1 MLTVCDIFKLV
12 IINTYKKIELYV
24 FVIHRNMIYY
34 KMTSSSNQLVPSG
47 LINHGNFCYI
57 NSVIQCLRHLR
68 PLAKFIN
75 SSEQMDTYFFD
86 IIKTF
91 GLHEFRKKADLQHDI
106 IAIIHEIQHG
116 KHQLE
121 TNTLVTRQQSDMQ
134 ELGWYLNKMKTENTK
149 LYLYVSLRDLLVTL
163 QAGNQTIDPQNFVKI
178 CNAVFTDNGMDHLC
192 NGGQNDAQEFLIVMI
207 DYIHDSHSRPLDLRI
222 PESVIQM
229 SESELE
235 KLNIQQR
242 VEYTLL
248 RDIQRR
254 YSKEYTVLNTDIY
267 FYTMDVITCCACRHQ
282 NINLNPMN
290 VLCLSIDHLAEGG
303 SVYNCM
309 DHYFNT
315 EELDGDYTCDKCK
328 NKERNTITRS
338 ILTLPNVI
346 IISLKRFAYDQRTH
360 RMRKINNQ
368 VGYPMTL
375 DITKYNPIT
384 PSDSKPALYTLVGTV
399 NHSGTL
405 DFGHYYSYIKSDDRW
420 YLANDMHI
428 SQVDES
434 HALNNPSAYI
444 LFYERIN

>member
-1 MLTVCDIFKLV
+1 
-12 IINTYKKIELYV
+12 
-24 FVIHRNMIYY
+24 
-34 KMTSSSNQLVPSG
+34 MTSSEQPIPSG

-75 SSEQMDTYFFD
+75 TSEAMDTYFFD

-91 GLHEFRKKADLQHDI
+91 GLHEFRKKDALQRDMDTIIQTVQQRNDERFARASSDI
-106 IAIIHEIQHG
+106 ME
-116 KHQLE
+116 
-121 TNTLVTRQQSDMQ
+121 RQQSDMH
-134 ELGWYLNKMKTENTK
+134 EFAWYLNKLKRENTK

-163 QAGNQTIDPQNFVKI
+163 QAGNQTIDPRNFVKI

-207 DYIHDSHSRPLDLRI
+207 DYIHDSHSRPLDLKI
-222 PESVIQM
+222 PDAVLGM
-229 SESELE
+229 SEQELE
-235 KLNIQQR
+235 RLDMQKR

-248 RDIQRR
+248 RDIHRR

-267 FYTMDVITCCACRHQ
+267 FYTMDVITCSSCRHQ

-290 VLCLSIDHLAEGG
+290 VLCLPIDHLAAGG

-315 EELDGDYTCDKCK
+315 EELDGDYACDKCK
-328 NKERNTITRS
+328 NKARNTITRN
-338 ILTLPNVI
+338 ILTLPTVL

-360 RMRKINNQ
+360 RMRKVNNQ
-368 VGYPMTL
+368 VDYPMTL
-375 DITKYNPIT
+375 DISKYNPIT
-384 PSDSKPALYTLVGTV
+384 PSDARPATYRLIGSV

-405 DFGHYYSYIKSDDRW
+405 DFGHYYSYIKSDDYW
-420 YLANDMHI
+420 YLANDTRMT
-428 SQVDES
+428 QVDES
-434 HALNNPSAYI
+434 HVLNNPSAYI
-444 LFYERIN
+444 LFYERI

>member
-1 MLTVCDIFKLV
+1 
-12 IINTYKKIELYV
+12 
-24 FVIHRNMIYY
+24 
-34 KMTSSSNQLVPSG
+34 MTSKHQQIIPSG

-57 NSVIQCLRHLR
+57 NAVIQCLRHLR
-68 PLAKFIN
+68 PIAKFIN
-75 SSEQMDTYFFD
+75 TAEKMDTYFFD

-91 GLHEFRKKADLQHDI
+91 GLQAFRSKDKLRNDIETIIHNVQHGDMQHE
-106 IAIIHEIQHG
+106 IAIV
-116 KHQLE
+116 LA
-121 TNTLVTRQQSDMQ
+121 RQQSDMH
-134 ELGWYLNKMKTENTK
+134 ELNWYLNKLKTENTK

-163 QAGNQTIDPQNFVKI
+163 QAGNQTIDPLNFVKI

-207 DYIHDSHSRPLDLRI
+207 DYIHDSHSRPLDLLI

-229 SESELE
+229 PEQELE
-235 KLNIQQR
+235 QLDMQKR

-267 FYTMDVITCCACRHQ
+267 FYTMDVITCSGCRHQ

-290 VLCLSIDHLAEGG
+290 VLCLPIDHLAAGG

-315 EELDGDYTCDKCK
+315 EELDGDYACDKCK
-328 NKERNTITRS
+328 NKARNTITRS
-338 ILTLPNVI
+338 ILTLPSVL

-360 RMRKINNQ
+360 RMRKITSQ
-368 VGYPMTL
+368 VDYPMNL
-375 DITKYNPIT
+375 DISKYNPIT
-384 PSDSKPALYTLVGTV
+384 PSDNRSATYSLVGTV

-405 DFGHYYSYIKSDDRW
+405 DFGHYYSYIKSGDSW
-420 YLANDMHI
+420 YLANDTRMT
-428 SQVDES
+428 QVDES
-434 HALNNPSAYI
+434 QVLNNPSAYI
-444 LFYERIN
+444 LFYERAN